1 MDQWHPAP
9 KTMIDDELIRVWT
22 RDNPAPDLVIH
33 MVLISRIERGAPW
46 GKTRLMRWAGIT
58 DYKARQAIRAAEQW
72 IENWIQPVFNRV
84 TFDPNAHQSV
94 TIPNGYA
101 DDSTGEL
108 PVSTANRPS
117 RASSSDT
124 HTLTNTLDAIPE
136 DVETEKKEPQPDPR
150 RAEAHRG
157 WDKLNEKRAAA
168 RVGLRSLT
176 ISDTSRNNLVNAR
189 KSFTAAE
196 ILHAWDWL
204 ALSSDDNPR
213 WWQSNQIQFDLDT
226 FVRRKHL
233 PQFVNQS
240 RGWSLEHEQQLK
252 QQQSDSIEM
261 F

>member
-9 KTMIDDELIRVWT
+9 KTMLDDELIRVWT
-22 RDNPAPDLVIH
+22 KDSPAPDLVIH
-33 MVLISRIERGAPW
+33 MVLVSRIERGAPW

-58 DYKARQAIRAAEQW
+58 DYKARQSIRGAEQCMK
-72 IENWIQPVFNRV
+72 NWNQPIFNRV
-84 TFDPNAHQSV
+84 TLDPNAPQSV

-101 DDSTGEL
+101 NDSTGEL
-108 PVSTANRPS
+108 PDSTANRPS

-150 RAEAHRG
+150 RAEAERI
-157 WDKLNEKRAAA
+157 WEMLNEKRAAA

-176 ISDTSRNNLVNAR
+176 ISDTSRNNLVNAL
-189 KSFTAAE
+189 KDFTAAE

-240 RGWSLEHEQQLK
+240 RDWSLESAQKRKQEQQE
-252 QQQSDSIEM
+252 SVEM

>member
-22 RDNPAPDLVIH
+22 KENTAPDLVIH
-33 MVLISRIERGAPW
+33 MVLGSRIERGAPW

-72 IENWIQPVFNRV
+72 IENWNQPIFNRV
-84 TFDPNAHQSV
+84 TFDPNAPQSGA
-94 TIPNGYA
+94 IPEGYA
-101 DDSTGEL
+101 NDSTADR
-108 PVSTANRPS
+108 PDSTANRPP
-117 RASSSDT
+117 RASSYNT
-124 HTLTNTLDAIPE
+124 HTLTPTLDAE
-136 DVETEKKEPQPDPR
+136 SQQVEKEKKEPQPDPR
-150 RAEAHRG
+150 REEAERI
-157 WDKLNEKRAAA
+157 WEMLNEKRQAA

-176 ISDTSRNNLVNAR
+176 ISDTSRNNLVNAL
-189 KSFTAAE
+189 KSFTAEE

-204 ALSSDDNPR
+204 ALSSGQNPR